1 MEDQDS
7 ILNELLER
15 IKTIENSNESLRLKI
30 VQKKKELA
38 KMSLDESNPKV
49 NNNTDKTDKS
59 KKEAT
64 NTKLKTI
71 PTEKEDETAGQKA
84 LANYKSIKM
93 NQANIKYNCVEYVI
107 EYKSQEQH
115 SKLFIMGDFTKWEMT
130 PMKKT
135 KDIFSYKVILLK
147 GFKYY
152 YSFQAGDQI
161 LLDYDAPFEENPK
174 NFQVQNYIDLNEPN
188 KNLTF
193 DSENDINILKISEQN
208 YNLAQLDLK
217 EDEFLFLNKLKHHV
231 TVTKQLNKEER
242 EKRDK
247 LISSINSYF
256 YAILQYVN
264 PHNNINHMYQIRL
277 YLKNKILSKYS
288 DDGKIIYHYKILII
302 SDTYIFQCVKLYDS
316 NHIKVNTDS
325 YSYSGFYF
333 NVVPSQITFKKI
345 EPNSKLYHLLSN
357 EESQKILDEYKK
369 DDKSI
374 LVAHFKTLL
383 NLKNNAVNNA
393 PNNEN
398 IYGFRRNI
406 IFVTPKKLEPEG
418 IKVDDYEFYYSLNR
432 ITKVKNKKDGSEVM
446 YKIIDESI
454 EKNKKPNRYEI
465 YYGIINGKI
474 FLIHCHVLDK
484 DLHNIKMKV
493 KDIKPDEDPKIL
505 KKNDDYI
512 NNNQLL
518 LITQGPKIL
527 KLYYKGKKVKTLI
540 VRVEEKRLYLLQ
552 SPNPDSIFHRMYV
565 TIQNFSEKIKYDLIE
580 QCSHFTYSLDNM
592 PNGVDIQVEFDSQ
605 KNRVTEPMMLSVSP
619 CLLKT
624 ITHYDEHFLK
634 EKMPK
639 NEEDKNQNDFNDMS
653 AMSEMEKYFAIAQ
666 KMVALRKYKNKE
678 NLDKL
683 KQDEK
688 NNLIKE
694 LDGYNKAMDIILIY
708 IEANEMWENIDE
720 AMSIKTEINDLIKLL
735 K

>member
-7 ILNELLER
+7 ILNELLGR
-15 IKTIENSNESLRLKI
+15 IKTIENSNESLRQKI
-30 VQKKKELA
+30 SQKKNELSKITSEA
-38 KMSLDESNPKV
+38 SNPNP
-49 NNNTDKTDKS
+49 NNNKEKEDKS
-59 KKEAT
+59 KKEPA
-64 NTKLKTI
+64 KKKAI
-71 PTEKEDETAGQKA
+71 PTEKEDETAAQKA
-84 LANYKSIKM
+84 LVNYRSIKM
-93 NQANIKYNCVEYVI
+93 NQANIKMNCVEYVI
-107 EYKSQEQH
+107 EYMSQEQH
-115 SKLFIMGDFTKWEMT
+115 NTLFIMGDFTKWEMT

-161 LLDYDAPFEENPK
+161 LLDYNSPFEENPK
-174 NFQVQNYIDLNEPN
+174 NFQIQNFIDLNEPN
-188 KNLTF
+188 KNLVF
-193 DSENDINILKISEQN
+193 DSENDINILKITEQN
-208 YNLAQLDLK
+208 YNLTQLDLK
-217 EDEFLFLNKLKHHV
+217 DDEFLFLNKLKHHV
-231 TVTKQLNKEER
+231 TVTKQLTQEEK
-242 EKRDK
+242 EKRNK
-247 LISSINSYF
+247 LFASINSYF
-256 YAILQYVN
+256 NPIYQYVN
-264 PHNNINHMYQIRL
+264 PHNNINHMFQIRL
-277 YLKNKILSKYS
+277 YLKNKIISKYS
-288 DDGKIIYHYKILII
+288 DDAKTIYYYKILHIP
-302 SDTYIFQCVKLYDS
+302 DAYIFQCVKLYDN
-316 NHIKVNTDS
+316 NHIKINIDS

-333 NVVPSQITFKKI
+333 NILPSQITSKKI
-345 EPNSKLYHLLSN
+345 EPKSKLYHLLSN

-374 LVAHFKTLL
+374 LIAHFKTLS
-383 NLKNNAVNNA
+383 NLKNNTANNEQ
-393 PNNEN
+393 NNEN
-398 IYGFRRNI
+398 IFGFRRNI
-406 IFVTPKKLEPEG
+406 IIVTPKKVEPEG
-418 IKVDDYEFYYSLNR
+418 INMDDYEFYYSLNR
-432 ITKVKNKKDGSEVM
+432 ITKVKNKKDYSEVM

-454 EKNKKPNRYEI
+454 EKSKKPNRFEI

-484 DLHNIKMKV
+484 DLHNIKMIV
-493 KDIKPDEDPKIL
+493 KDIKPNEDPKVL

-512 NNNQLL
+512 KNNQLL

-527 KLYYKGKKVKTLI
+527 KLYYQGKKVKTLI
-540 VRVEEKRLYLLQ
+540 VRVEEKRIYLLQ
-552 SPNPDSIFHRMYV
+552 SPNPDSIFNRMYV

-592 PNGVDIQVEFDSQ
+592 PNGVDIQVEFDNQ
-605 KNRVTEPMMLSVSP
+605 KNRVIEPMMLSVSP

-634 EKMPK
+634 GKMPK
-639 NEEDKNQNDFNDMS
+639 KEEEKNKNDVNDMS
-653 AMSEMEKYFAIAQ
+653 MMNEMEKYFAIAQ
-666 KMVALRKYKNKE
+666 KMVTLRKYKNKE

-694 LDGYNKAMDIILIY
+694 LDGYNKAMEIILIY
-708 IEANEMWENIDE
+708 IETNEMWENIDE

>member
-7 ILNELLER
+7 ILNELLGR
-15 IKTIENSNESLRLKI
+15 IKTIENSNESLRQKI
-30 VQKKKELA
+30 SQKKNELSKITSEA
-38 KMSLDESNPKV
+38 SNPNP
-49 NNNTDKTDKS
+49 NNNKEKEDKS
-59 KKEAT
+59 KKEPA
-64 NTKLKTI
+64 KKKAI
-71 PTEKEDETAGQKA
+71 PTEKEDETAAQKA
-84 LANYKSIKM
+84 LVNYRSIKM
-93 NQANIKYNCVEYVI
+93 NQANIKMNCVEYVI
-107 EYKSQEQH
+107 EYMSQEQH
-115 SKLFIMGDFTKWEMT
+115 NTLFIMGDFTKWEMT

-135 KDIFSYKVILLK
+135 KDIFSYKVLLLK

-161 LLDYDAPFEENPK
+161 LLDYNSPFEENPK
-174 NFQVQNYIDLNEPN
+174 NFQIQNFIDLNEPN
-188 KNLTF
+188 KNLVF
-193 DSENDINILKISEQN
+193 DSENDINILKITEQN
-208 YNLAQLDLK
+208 YNLTQLDLK
-217 EDEFLFLNKLKHHV
+217 DDEFLFLNKLKHHV
-231 TVTKQLNKEER
+231 TITKQLTQEEK
-242 EKRDK
+242 EKRNK
-247 LISSINSYF
+247 LFSSINSYF
-256 YAILQYVN
+256 NAIYQYVN
-264 PHNNINHMYQIRL
+264 PHNNINHMFQIRL
-277 YLKNKILSKYS
+277 YLKNKIISKYS
-288 DDGKIIYHYKILII
+288 GDAKTIYYYKILHIPEA
-302 SDTYIFQCVKLYDS
+302 YIFQCVKLYDN
-316 NHIKVNTDS
+316 NHIKVNIDS

-333 NVVPSQITFKKI
+333 NILPSQITSKKI
-345 EPNSKLYHLLSN
+345 EPKSKLYHLLSN
-357 EESQKILDEYKK
+357 EESQKILDDYKK

-374 LVAHFKTLL
+374 LIAHFKTLS
-383 NLKNNAVNNA
+383 NLKNNTANNEQ
-393 PNNEN
+393 NNEN
-398 IYGFRRNI
+398 IFGFRRNI
-406 IFVTPKKLEPEG
+406 IIVTPKKVEPEG
-418 IKVDDYEFYYSLNR
+418 INMDDYEFYYSLNR
-432 ITKVKNKKDGSEVM
+432 ITKVKNKKDYSEVM

-454 EKNKKPNRYEI
+454 EKSKKPNRFEI

-639 NEEDKNQNDFNDMS
+639 KEEDKNQNDVNDIS

-694 LDGYNKAMDIILIY
+694 LDGYNKAMEIILIY